1 METVLSEPL
10 RLAAMSKLGSEWM
23 KRSWIKRC
31 IALQAFG
38 AVVVLT
44 LSASTFAD
52 DRRDSAAMTRLID
65 PITQSVKASVA
76 QVVTGG
82 RPVSLATVVAS
93 DGYLLTKRSELSG
106 DPIKVRL
113 SDGRM
118 YSALVSSVRR
128 AHDLA
133 LLKIDANVPL
143 TPIELT
149 DTSPPAGSF
158 MVSAGRTGRPIGF
171 GVLGV
176 AARRI
181 DKNGKLG
188 VSLLPDGSGRA
199 VVKKVIANSGAA
211 DAGIEPGDLIVSI
224 NGLQKSSPESVIE
237 MLGEMF
243 PGERVRLKIL
253 RPTPLQGNLVNL
265 EVMEMQASIRDVN
278 QLRETEND
286 SRVNGPRSVRLS
298 GFDKV
303 IQHDTVLDPDQ
314 CGGPVL
320 DLSGRV
326 IGINIA
332 RAGRVVSYALPSS
345 LIMTELVGMLQEGRS
360 AN

>member
-1 METVLSEPL
+1 MEIALNETL
-10 RLAAMSKLGSEWM
+10 RLAGMNKLVDRRMNGSTLQ
-23 KRSWIKRC
+23 RC
-31 IALQAFG
+31 LVSHWVAAIL
-38 AVVVLT
+38 VLT
-44 LSASTFAD
+44 LSANAFAD
-52 DRRDSAAMTRLID
+52 ERRDSAAMTRLID
-65 PITQSVKASVA
+65 PISQSVKASVA

-82 RPVSLATVVAS
+82 RPVSLATVVGS

-128 AHDLA
+128 ANDLA
-133 LLKIDANVPL
+133 LLKIDTSVPL

-149 DTSPPAGSF
+149 DTSPPVGSF
-158 MVSAGRTGRPIGF
+158 LVSAGRTGRSIGF

-181 DKNGKLG
+181 DKDAKLG

-199 VVKKVIANSGAA
+199 VVKHVLANSGAA
-211 DAGIEPGDLIVSI
+211 DAGLEPGDLIVSI
-224 NGLQKSSPESVIE
+224 NGLQKSSPQSVIE
-237 MLGEMF
+237 MLGAMF

-265 EVMEMQASIRDVN
+265 KVMELQASIRDVN

-345 LIMTELVGMLQEGRS
+345 LVMTELAGMLQEARAGQ
-360 AN
+360 

>member
-1 METVLSEPL
+1 
-10 RLAAMSKLGSEWM
+10 MSKRGKKMNHRKNSFVKPLLVQ
-23 KRSWIKRC
+23 RSFTKHWAIAMAVLC
-31 IALQAFG
+31 I
-38 AVVVLT
+38 
-44 LSASTFAD
+44 LSMQTHRVFAD
-52 DRRDSAAMTRLID
+52 QRRDSGAMNRLIA
-65 PITQSVKASVA
+65 PISQSVKKSVA
-76 QVVTGG
+76 QVLTGG

-118 YSALVSSVRR
+118 YSALVSAVRR
-128 AHDLA
+128 SHDLA
-133 LLKIDANVPL
+133 LLKIDADVPL
-143 TPIELT
+143 LPIELT
-149 DTSPPAGSF
+149 DSSPPAGSF
-158 MVSAGRTGRPIGF
+158 LVSAGRTGRPIGF
-171 GVLGV
+171 GALGV

-181 DKNGKLG
+181 DHQGRLG
-188 VSLLPDGSGRA
+188 VRLYDDGNGRA
-199 VVKKVIANSGAA
+199 VVRQVVENSGAA
-211 DAGIEPGDLIVSI
+211 DAGIEPGDLIVAI
-224 NGLQKSSPESVIE
+224 NGFQKRGRDSVVE
-237 MLGEMF
+237 MLGGMF
-243 PGERVRLKIL
+243 PGERVRLKVL
-253 RPTPLQGNLVNL
+253 RPTPLSGNLVNL
-265 EVMEMQASIRDVN
+265 KVMEMQASIRDFS

-286 SRVNGPRSVRLS
+286 SKVNGPRSVRLS

-345 LIMTELVGMLQEGRS
+345 LVMIELRSMLQEARS
-360 AN
+360 AQ